1 MAGLIFPSVSAPHRH
16 SVTSLHPL
24 KGGCDVC
31 DASVIVTGVANVT
44 FVTVV
49 TPSSIQKQKGGAHG

>member
-1 MAGLIFPSVSAPHRH
+1 MDALIYLPRASHRH

-31 DASVIVTGVANVT
+31 DALVSVTGVANVT

-49 TPSSIQKQKGGAHG
+49 TPSPFEKEKGGDCG